1 MSYKIVFTKQAAKD
15 YQTIL
20 TSPYKGKLLRLLLV
34 LEQAPMQPPF
44 EKLVDKSDTFS
55 RRINLQHRLVYQI
68 LEEERTV
75 KIIRMWTH
83 YGDN

>member
-1 MSYKIVFTKQAAKD
+1 MSYKIIFTKQAAKD
-15 YQTIL
+15 HQTIL

-34 LEQAPMQPPF
+34 LEQDPMQPSF
-44 EKLVDKSDTFS
+44 EKLVDKTDTFS

-75 KIIRMWTH
+75 TIIRMWTY